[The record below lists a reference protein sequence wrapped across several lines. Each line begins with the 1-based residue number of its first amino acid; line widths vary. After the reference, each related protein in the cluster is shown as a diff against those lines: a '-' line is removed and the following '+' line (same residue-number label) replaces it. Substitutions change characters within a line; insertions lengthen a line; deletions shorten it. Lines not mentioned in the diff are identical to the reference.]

1 MMLRRANH
9 WKTLQAFA
17 LFFDF
22 YLRRSSAQPTIK
34 QGLIDLHRIFRE
46 MAGDDFYELRESD
59 SESIDGNDTIGR
71 MKGVEV
77 QGTF

>member
-1 MMLRRANH
+1 ML
-9 WKTLQAFA
+9 
-17 LFFDF
+17 
-22 YLRRSSAQPTIK
+22 YSSIFTCGVVRHKPTIK
-34 QGLIDLHRIFRE
+34 QGLIDLYQIFRE